1 MNYVNFLKQINNI
14 EGGNWKALVSR
25 ERDLAL
31 ITVDKTP
38 AINVIKDDKG
48 KIHCSLHSL
57 NGIENESLDLVIEF
71 VKGNDQLGVNE
82 ETAYIAEEFGIIKR
96 FDDAG
101 ELMFNFIKESLKE
114 HANED

>member
-14 EGGNWKALVSR
+14 ECGNWKALVSR
-25 ERDLAL
+25 DRDMAL

-57 NGIENESLDLVIEF
+57 IGIEIESLDLISEF

-82 ETAYIAEEFGIIKR
+82 ETAYIAEELGMIKR

-101 ELMFNFIKESLKE
+101 ELMINFIKESLKE
-114 HANED
+114 LANED